1 MSTTSKKVYISPSVC
16 YAFIDRLDPRHKQ
29 STAYFRYFAQ
39 NNYQL
44 FMDVIDI
51 SETYGKICKRMSPS
65 VGKDFLRVL
74 FLSDINIIY
83 PEESEIKTALKTL
96 MNYGNEEL
104 RYSEALR
111 SSIASR
117 RNISSVATFEFL
129 HPLFGLETFFLPI

>member
-1 MSTTSKKVYISPSVC
+1 MATISKKVYISPSVC
-16 YAFIDRLDPRHKQ
+16 YAFIDRLDPRHRQ
-29 STAYFRYFAQ
+29 AAAYFRFFAQ

-44 FMDVIDI
+44 FIDIIDI
-51 SETYGKICKRMSPS
+51 SETYDKICKRMSPS
-65 VGKDFLRVL
+65 VGKDFLRIL

-104 RYSEALR
+104 RYEEALR
-111 SSIASR
+111 SSVANR
-117 RNISSVATFEFL
+117 RSIPIVATFEFL